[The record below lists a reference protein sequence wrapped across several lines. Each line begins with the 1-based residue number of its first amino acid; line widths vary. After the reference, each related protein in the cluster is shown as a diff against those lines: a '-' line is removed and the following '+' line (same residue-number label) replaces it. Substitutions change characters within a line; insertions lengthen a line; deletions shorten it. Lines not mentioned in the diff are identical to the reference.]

1 MFAAIGIWRFCQ
13 GLKEKPAEINLQS
26 ITICVTKNDRNSTT
40 RWYVSACWASNH
52 GGISS
57 EEFTTMSNAVMVKPL
72 RLRSRRSVRPLYLA
86 WNFTKNRA
94 ICSRRV
100 EWYCLIFCWV
110 LGSRNVQKCLFLWHQ
125 LPCPN
130 QSHPLSLQRVPH
142 WKCSKTGD
150 HSRRRWENSAGWW
163 SGRHP
168 SCQCQGYQ
176 PIPNASELVGFKNF
190 KSQFKDGILWPPAWH
205 SPSMTGS
212 SRQHQQ
218 DQEYTISWRPRDRSI
233 LGSKQGHHGT
243 LLKHQNLW

>member
-13 GLKEKPAEINLQS
+13 GLREKPAEINLQS

-110 LGSRNVQKCLFLWHQ
+110 LGSRNVQKCLFLWRQ

-190 KSQFKDGILWPPAWH
+190 GW
-205 SPSMTGS
+205 
-212 SRQHQQ
+212 
-218 DQEYTISWRPRDRSI
+218 
-233 LGSKQGHHGT
+233 GSKMESCDHLPGIVQAWLG
-243 LLKHQNLW
+243 LLVNTNRIKSIPFPGDPETGQFWEANKVTMVPC